1 MPKLLNPDETYTFS
15 RYFELKI
22 EAEDLA
28 KEFGYTLETKRL
40 GLPKYTGELDRI
52 QQTQSRIEEI
62 LPYVTLSNE
71 SARREWLIAPLL
83 ADVIHYTKA
92 KVRVE
97 YAIKVSKQLQ
107 GNLDY
112 FIESSQTLLIVEA
125 KKADLDFG
133 MTQLV
138 SQLITLDQWQEDKTQ
153 EHFIGAVTTG
163 KTWEF
168 ARLNRQSK
176 HFEQGFEDYS
186 IPDDLDEIT
195 RILVQELIG
204 S

>member
-1 MPKLLNPDETYTFS
+1 MLRILNPNETYTFS

-40 GLPKYTGELDRI
+40 NLPQYTGDLDRI
-52 QQTQSRIEEI
+52 QQTQSKIEEI

-92 KVRVE
+92 KVKVE
-97 YAIKVSKQLQ
+97 YPIRLSNYLQ
-107 GNLDY
+107 GSFDY
-112 FIESSQTLLIVEA
+112 LIEASRTIIIVEA
-125 KKADLDFG
+125 KKADLDLG

-138 SQLITLDQWQEDKTQ
+138 AQLITLDQWQEPQ
-153 EHFIGAVTTG
+153 SQPYFIGAVTTG
-163 KTWEF
+163 KNWEF
-168 ARLNRQSK
+168 ARLNRHSK
-176 HFEQGFEDYS
+176 HFERGFEDYS
-186 IPDDLDEIT
+186 IPDELEQIT

-204 S
+204 